1 MQTHVGFIVGSV
13 IASVVL
19 IAGII
24 GLVLS
29 KRRGDTSTWAGWAV
43 LFGVCALASAV
54 INLGIAK

>member
-1 MQTHVGFIVGSV
+1 MTLQTHVGFIVGSV

-29 KRRGDTSTWAGWAV
+29 KRRGDTSTWAG
-43 LFGVCALASAV
+43 
-54 INLGIAK
+54 